1 MYMYICIFIL
11 PWYLAIIQ
19 GHMDAFIDSG
29 SAKFDTFECNLH
41 ISGFWAYL
49 RNIKYDDYVL
59 YIK

>member
-1 MYMYICIFIL
+1 
-11 PWYLAIIQ
+11 
-19 GHMDAFIDSG
+19 MDAFVDSG
-29 SAKFDTFECNLH
+29 SAKFDAFGGNLH